1 MASRWVHACD
11 LAAFDDRPTVGVT
24 VDDTPLV
31 IVRDGTRFFA
41 AERACPHEGADL
53 ARGRCVDMRLH
64 CPRHLASF
72 DLLTGAVSPGWFF
85 RPLVMYPVRLI
96 GLRVEVDLNRTAP
109 MLANIAG
116 TS

>member
-1 MASRWVHACD
+1 MVARWVHACD
-11 LAAFDDRPTVGVT
+11 LDAFDERPTVGVT

-31 IVRDGTRFFA
+31 IVRDGAGFFA

-53 ARGRCVDMRLH
+53 ARGRCAEMRLH

-72 DLLTGAVSPGWFF
+72 DLVTGAVSPGWFF
-85 RPLVMYPVRLI
+85 RALVMYPVRVV
-96 GLRVEVDLNRTAP
+96 GSRVEVDLNRTAP
-109 MLANIAG
+109 MLANNTV